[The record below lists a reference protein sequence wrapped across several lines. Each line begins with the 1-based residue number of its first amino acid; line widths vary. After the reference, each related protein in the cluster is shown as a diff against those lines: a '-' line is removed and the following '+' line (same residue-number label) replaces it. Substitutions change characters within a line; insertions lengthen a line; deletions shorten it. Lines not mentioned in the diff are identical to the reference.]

1 MAYRKYG
8 GFTDEFYDWAQAEL
22 GSLAIGL
29 PLAVGSYALLST
41 SPLGMA
47 VFAGAVAGLTYIEI
61 KEIAQ
66 GVIDEESYDGSVLE
80 AVAQF
85 LVDEMNDFENS
96 IKSVAESAGQVV
108 GAVVEKI
115 VKPVLTAS
123 LPDVQFVTG
132 QGAAYGFEEKT
143 WLLGDQAS
151 ALVGGDIDDLMV
163 HFGFGEV
170 LGRGGDDLIFAWKPE
185 TKKAGEQ
192 FEPGNP
198 GSPTAS
204 QDLSL
209 RIDGGEGNDWIF
221 AWQPTH
227 DDQELQMIAEGGVGD
242 DVIVSVGGDGGI
254 LRGGDGDDWLISAG
268 GRSIL
273 EGGAGSDVLVGANS
287 YLYGGEGDEKDT
299 FVGGTGTFVM
309 DASAADVTYWGGF
322 QLTGGVQ
329 QWWMEGA
336 YAYWAPISSI
346 ASLLPGTLG
355 GAFGTVLSLTL
366 DAAFMQTFR
375 YALTEANQLVVEYG
389 RKGGEQRMVLENY
402 DVDLTTGRGT
412 GGITVFR
419 QEFVENGT
427 LENLRDYINLA
438 FYSAFGS
445 GLVGR
450 DPLVIDLD
458 RDGIELTSLSQSSAY
473 FELDGDGFAEHT
485 AWVRPDDGFL
495 AIDDN
500 GNGMIDDLGELF
512 GDATTSGFS
521 ELGGFDSNADGVVD
535 SNDTRFAELLVWQDA
550 NSNGLTEAGELQTLV
565 QAGIT
570 SISLT
575 TRTPTETEIRGNEIR
590 AEADITF
597 SDGSQSTISD
607 VVLVSDQT
615 DTVYLGDT
623 TVSAAAAA
631 LPDLR
636 GYGELVDLRVAM
648 TTNTGL
654 LTAVQIFA
662 VQTATSDLTTYHAD
676 VIDILFRWAGVD
688 AIAADP
694 LGASFDTQK
703 LAFLEKYTGHE
714 IVDRDA
720 NGAPLLTNIDEVLD
734 IWDNTLQE
742 ITLRLAVQGPLSTH
756 YGGTSYD
763 TGRDGFKANGAQSL
777 ADIYHAI
784 LSQLPTDPA
793 LALAEWNADW
803 APMLGQFTEIFL
815 RFDGNGLRAD
825 FHVASLVRAF
835 DSASPSIS
843 LQDLID
849 SLPYDADQLAGIYLG
864 SIGDDTLSRQ
874 TDVRTSVYVGGA
886 GNDTFNGGLAQD
898 VYVFGAGFGD
908 DLIIDQ
914 ESSGAESGDRIR
926 FTTLN
931 STDVTFARVGEDLV
945 LTINGTNDRITV
957 SKQYSAPEITL
968 AGEYATANWGVEDI
982 QFADGEIFEVA
993 DIAERIG
1000 TGTSASEVIDGS
1012 ARGDQ
1017 ITGLEGDDTLR
1028 GGNNGDIYYFSRGHG
1043 NDVIEDR
1050 MTNTLLSMPDA
1061 LIFEGGISEDDLT
1074 FARDGNDLIMTLD
1087 DGTGS
1092 VRVEDQ
1098 FYYTPLGF
1106 QNKYALDYRV
1116 DSVFFTTGMPL
1127 TWRQIQQKLID
1138 EATTAGDDN
1147 ILGFGTADT
1156 FSASA
1161 GNDTLS
1167 GGDGGDT
1174 YHFGYGSGTD
1184 VIQDHQ
1190 RTVEFN
1196 LIPGIESFGF
1206 ADPDELIFGAGITAA
1221 NVTYTR
1227 HGYSP
1232 DLLVS
1237 LDGTDDHLTLKGFF
1251 TATYTWVFGTQWFNQ
1266 VETFTFSDG
1275 TQHTVTDI
1283 VAELLA
1289 AASTDGDDEIYGFSL
1304 EDTLDGGAGDDYLS
1318 GGNENDTYIF
1328 DAGYGNDTIFDHLGN
1343 ILSGN
1348 DDRVVFGAG
1357 IDAATTRF
1365 ARNADGNLEITF
1377 DGLSDSLTI
1386 EGQFKFVET
1395 AAFGTR
1401 NFGLIES
1408 FEFHDGT
1415 TIGWSAIEASIV
1427 ASLKTDGNDLIEG
1440 FHFGDTLDGG
1450 LGDDTLIGGNG
1461 SDTYIYRS
1469 GDGND
1474 YIDDRLGNILTG
1486 NTDVLDFVD
1495 LNSTDVT
1502 FGRAGASDALTITV
1516 APTGHTITVDT
1527 MFPDYN
1533 IARYFYA
1540 LDEFRFADGVTY
1552 TRQQV
1557 MDMLLAAATTAGN
1570 DTIYGYHDDETL
1582 DGGAGDDLL
1591 NGLSGQDTY
1600 IWGVGSGND
1609 IIDDQS
1615 SYVRDDNIVEFTG
1628 SLTAADLSFAVV
1640 PDTLD
1645 LLITIVA
1652 TGETLTVRNA
1662 FYIHPFGYLAGS
1674 VHTYRFSDGSSLT
1687 YEQVG
1692 QMILHGA
1699 ATAGDDTLNGFAFD
1713 ETFDGGAGNDLLQGG
1728 AGSDTYTFGVGSGQ
1742 DTIEDSAARLFDQTD
1757 RIEITGGL
1765 GEADVTFSRDGDD
1778 MLIAIDGTS
1787 DLLRVIGQFGSDG
1800 FRQIEEVVFD
1810 DGTVLTAEDLATALA
1825 GQTGTEGA
1833 DTLVGSGIADVLSGL
1848 GGNDSITGNDAD
1860 DFLYGG
1866 AGDDTLEGG
1875 GEDDVLAGGTGND
1888 TLKGNNGSDTYIFNR
1903 GDGQDV
1909 IQDTTSAYFLTYT
1922 DRVEIRGYQ
1931 AADVTV
1937 ARAAPDSKDLIITF
1951 AGTTDQVTLIGG
1963 FSDGGYDDIEEIA
1976 IVFET
1981 TAPDGSPLV
1990 EETVWDKAAIRAM
2003 IYGDASTHGDDHLVG
2018 LSTDDT
2024 LSSGAGDDLVVGSN
2038 GDDTLEG
2045 GTGNDTLQ
2053 GDDGS
2058 DTYVFRKGDGQDV
2071 ILDDT
2076 HNYFLTYTDRIEIH
2090 GYQPDDI
2097 TIARP
2102 TPDSADL
2109 VITFLGTDDRITVT
2123 RGFSDAGYDD
2133 IEEIAVFAE
2142 IEGEGG
2148 ATIVQETVW
2157 TKEQIRDRIYQES
2170 MTGAGDR
2177 IVGIASDDSLAGGAG
2192 DDTLIGN
2199 YGDDTLEG
2207 GTGNDTLQGDDGSDT
2222 YIFRRGDGQDVIL
2235 DDTHN
2240 YFLTYTD
2247 RLEIHGYQAAD
2258 VTLSRAAPDS
2268 NDLVVTFAGTTD
2280 QVTLIGGFSDG
2291 GYDDIEE
2298 IAIVYETTAPD
2309 GTPLVEETVWDKA
2322 AIRAIIFG
2330 AASTDG
2336 NDTIYGLSGDDS
2348 LAAGAGDDTLIGAYG
2363 DDTLEGGTGNDSLQG
2378 DDGSD
2383 LYIFNRGDGQDVI
2396 HDDSFNAFLSHT
2408 DRVEIRGYQAADV
2421 TLSRT
2426 APDSNDLIITFAGTT
2441 DQITLV
2447 GGFSDVGND
2456 DIEEIAIV
2464 FETTAP
2470 DGTPLVEET
2479 VWDKAAIRAI
2489 IYGAAS
2495 TDGNDH
2501 IVGLTGD
2508 DSLSAGAGDDLLVGD
2523 YGDDTLEGG
2532 TGNDTLQGDD
2542 GSDLYIF
2549 TRGDGQDVIRE
2560 DSFGDW
2566 SSYVDRLEIRGYL
2579 PSEVTLA
2586 RAGTENM
2593 DLVLTFAGTN
2603 DNLTLLDHL
2612 RDDGHS
2618 DIEEIIFDDGTIWTV
2633 SSARAT
2639 LVAQEA
2645 TTGNDSVTGFDGIDT
2660 LEGGLGDDTLTG
2672 RDESDDYIFT
2682 RGDGSDTIWDKGWD
2696 DTDRH
2701 LIHSYQASEITFA
2714 RSVQNAADLVLTFT
2728 GTSDRIVIQNT
2739 LNEDRADHIEQ
2750 ILLDDGTTYTITD
2763 INAILDQ
2770 AGALSDSLTGTAG
2783 DDTLSGQD
2791 GDDTLSGLAGAD
2803 TLDGGQHD
2811 DLLIGGLGADS
2822 LLGGAGGDTYQYASG
2837 DGSDIVNDT
2846 DGSLISV
2853 DTLWLTDLN
2862 EADVVGAIDG
2872 NDFIIIVNATGDR
2885 IEMTGQFQST
2895 TENFGI
2901 EQVRFA
2907 DGTIWDRA
2915 RIVSEA
2921 AIRGTDGN
2929 DNLYGTTGDDVY
2941 AGGLGDDTLNA
2952 RQGSDTFLYKSG
2964 DGNDF
2969 VDEQDASTVSVDVLK
2984 LLDLNPAD
2992 ILASRV
2998 GNDFMITIN
3007 ATGHR
3012 IEIDDHFYSTTSNYG
3027 IEEVH
3032 FADGTV
3038 WDRARI
3044 AAEAYI
3050 RGTDAAETL
3059 NDSSWDDTFFGG
3071 LGDDNINARYGNDTF
3086 LYRSGDGSDWINE
3099 QDSSTTSVDVLKF
3112 LDLNVADIVASREGN
3127 DFFITVTATGHRI
3140 EIDDHFY
3147 SSTYNYGIEE
3157 VHFADGT
3164 VWDRTQIATEA
3175 LIRGTDASEALQDTS
3190 DDDVL
3195 VGGLGDDTLNARY
3208 GSDTFLYASGDG
3220 NDFIDDPDSSTTSV
3234 DVLKLTDLNTADIVA
3249 ARQGSDLFLTVTA
3262 TGHRIQVDDQFYS
3275 TSYNYGLEEIH
3286 FADGT
3291 IWDRAQIVAE
3301 ALIRGTD
3308 GADTLSDTSDDDVF
3322 IGGLGDDVFTSR
3334 YGSDTFLYASGD
3346 GDDVINELHSSSTTV
3361 DVLKFVDLNPDDIYV
3376 TRTGTDHFAHVIA
3389 TGARIENDDFF
3400 WSSDHYGIDAFHF
3413 ADGTV
3418 WDRTML
3424 ADKVEDGYLT
3434 GTAGADTLDGG
3445 QGDDRLFG
3453 MEGADS
3459 LIGGTGDDRMSGGLG
3474 DDTFV
3479 FLTAGTGADTI
3490 TDFTAGAAS
3499 EDTIEF
3505 ATTLF
3510 ADYAALSAA
3519 VTDDGTDATITIA
3532 PGDTIVLKGVV
3543 AADLH
3548 ADDFTFV

>member
-1 MAYRKYG
+1 MHDIADFVALSGPGKLTAIEREDEDGRTYIAVDGSGIRLYDFEEIIGTHGEDLLEESSTIKRAYG
-8 GFTDEFYDWAQAEL
+8 G
-22 GSLAIGL
+22 
-29 PLAVGSYALLST
+29 
-41 SPLGMA
+41 
-47 VFAGAVAGLTYIEI
+47 
-61 KEIAQ
+61 
-66 GVIDEESYDGSVLE
+66 
-80 AVAQF
+80 
-85 LVDEMNDFENS
+85 
-96 IKSVAESAGQVV
+96 
-108 GAVVEKI
+108 
-115 VKPVLTAS
+115 
-123 LPDVQFVTG
+123 
-132 QGAAYGFEEKT
+132 
-143 WLLGDQAS
+143 
-151 ALVGGDIDDLMV
+151 
-163 HFGFGEV
+163 
-170 LGRGGDDLIFAWKPE
+170 GGDDVLK
-185 TKKAGEQ
+185 
-192 FEPGNP
+192 
-198 GSPTAS
+198 
-204 QDLSL
+204 
-209 RIDGGEGNDWIF
+209 GGKNI
-221 AWQPTH
+221 
-227 DDQELQMIAEGGVGD
+227 ELLD
-242 DVIVSVGGDGGI
+242 
-254 LRGGDGDDWLISAG
+254 
-268 GRSIL
+268 
-273 EGGAGSDVLVGANS
+273 GGAGNDVLYGTAA
-287 YLYGGEGDEKDT
+287 YLYGGAGNDVLYGAGAHLYGGGDEADAY
-299 FVGGTGTFVM
+299 VGGAGTHIM
-309 DASAADVTYWGGF
+309 DADNNDHVYWGGMR
-322 QLTGGVQ
+322 LTGGSQ
-329 QWWMEGA
+329 EWWNEGA
-336 YAYWAPISSI
+336 YAYWTP
-346 ASLLPGTLG
+346 ASTIFTAVPGLVSGLLGTIFMLEVE
-355 GAFGTVLSLTL
+355 TVYMHAYRYGLTV
-366 DAAFMQTFR
+366 AG
-375 YALTEANQLVVEYG
+375 QLVVEFG
-389 RKGGEQRMVLENY
+389 RKGGEQQMVIEDY
-402 DVDLTTGRGT
+402 DLDLASGTAT
-412 GGITVFR
+412 GGLVVYK
-419 QEFVENGT
+419 QEYVENAT
-427 LENLRDYINLA
+427 LADLEDFINLA
-438 FYSAFGS
+438 FYVAYGS
-445 GLVGR
+445 GIEGR
-450 DPLVIDLD
+450 DPLVLDLD
-458 RDGIELTSLSQSSAY
+458 GDGLELTSLGQSSVH
-473 FELDGDGFAEHT
+473 FELDGDGFAERT
-485 AWVRPDDGFL
+485 AWVRSDDGFL

-500 GNGMIDDLGELF
+500 GNGTIDDLGELF
-512 GDATTSGFS
+512 GDATTDGFT
-521 ELGGFDSNADGVVD
+521 ELAGLDSNADGVID
-535 SNDTRFAELLVWQDA
+535 ALDARFADLLVWRDL
-550 NSNGLTEAGELQTLV
+550 NRNGISETDELMTLTEAG
-565 QAGIT
+565 IT
-570 SISLT
+570 SLSLT
-575 TRTPTETEIRGNEIR
+575 TRTPTVTDVRGNEVR

-597 SDGSQSTISD
+597 ADGRQSTISD

-615 DTVYLGDT
+615 DTAYMGDA
-623 TVSAAAAA
+623 TVSAAAAL
-631 LPDLR
+631 LPNLR
-636 GYGELVDLRVAM
+636 GYGEITDLHVAM
-648 TTNTGL
+648 TTNAGL
-654 LTAVQIFA
+654 LAAVETFA
-662 VQTATSDLTTYHAD
+662 AKIATTDLTTYHTD

-688 AIAADP
+688 AMTP
-694 LGASFDTQK
+694 TTLGTGLDTQM
-703 LAFLEKYTGHE
+703 LAFVEKYSGYQ
-714 IVDRDA
+714 VMDRDGNGDPIA
-720 NGAPLLTNIDEVLD
+720 NNVDEVLD
-734 IWDNTLQE
+734 IWNETLQE
-742 ITLRLAVQGPLSTH
+742 VTLRLAVQGPLSSTFA
-756 YGGTSYD
+756 GVEFQP
-763 TGRDGFKANGAQSL
+763 GRDGFKASGPQSL
-777 ADIYHAI
+777 ADLYQSVLAG
-784 LSQLPTDPA
+784 LSADPA
-793 LALAEWNADW
+793 TALAEWTNDW
-803 APMLGQFTEIFL
+803 VPLLTEFGATFL
-815 RFDGNGLRAD
+815 RHDGNRLKVD
-825 FHVASLVRAF
+825 FEVASLVRAH
-835 DSASPSIS
+835 DAAAPS
-843 LQDLID
+843 LALG
-849 SLPYDADQLAGIYLG
+849 DAITALG
-864 SIGDDTLSRQ
+864 HSDVFLGTSGDDLMERQ
-874 TDVRTSVYVGGA
+874 STARTSVYIGLE
-886 GNDTFNGGLAQD
+886 GNDTLIGGTNQD
-898 VYVFGAGFGD
+898 VYVFGAGFGQD
-908 DLIIDQ
+908 VIEDQ
-914 ESSGAESGDRIR
+914 EAGGGMSGDRIR
-926 FTTLN
+926 FTTL
-931 STDVTFARVGEDLV
+931 SASEVTLSHVGDDLV
-945 LTINGTNDRITV
+945 IAVNGTSDLITV
-957 SKQYSAPEITL
+957 KNHFSAPTITAL
-968 AGEYATANWGVEDI
+968 GQITSANWGIEEI
-982 QFADGEIFEVA
+982 QFADGTIMESTDF
-993 DIAERIG
+993 AEAVG
-1000 TGTSASEVIDGS
+1000 TGTSASEVITGS
-1012 ARGDQ
+1012 GRDDQ

-1074 FARDGNDLIMTLD
+1074 FARDGNDLIMMLD

-1092 VRVEDQ
+1092 VRVKDQ

-1138 EATTAGDDN
+1138 EATTAGDDH

-1190 RTVEFN
+1190 STVEFN
-1196 LIPGIESFGF
+1196 LIPGIETFGF
-1206 ADPDELIFGAGITAA
+1206 ADPDELIFGPGITAA

-1227 HGYSP
+1227 HGYAP

-1237 LDGTDDHLTLKGFF
+1237 LDGTNDHLTLKGFF

-1283 VAELLA
+1283 VTELLA

-1348 DDRVVFGAG
+1348 DDRVVFGSG

-1377 DGLSDSLTI
+1377 DGLTDSLTI

-1486 NTDVLDFVD
+1486 TTDVLDFVD
-1495 LNSTDVT
+1495 LDSTDVT
-1502 FGRAGASDALTITV
+1502 FGRAGASHALTITV

-1552 TRQQV
+1552 TRQQI

-1570 DTIYGYHDDETL
+1570 DTIYGYHDDETI

-1640 PDTLD
+1640 PGTTD
-1645 LLITIVA
+1645 LVITIVA
-1652 TGETLTVRNA
+1652 TGETLTVREA
-1662 FYIHPFGYLAGS
+1662 FTIHPFGYLAGS
-1674 VHTYRFSDGSSLT
+1674 VHTYRFTDGSSLT
-1687 YEQVG
+1687 YEDIG
-1692 QMILHGA
+1692 QMILDGSV
-1699 ATAGDDTLNGFAFD
+1699 TAGDDTLNGFAFD

-1728 AGSDTYTFGVGSGQ
+1728 AGSDTYKFGTGSGQ
-1742 DTIEDSAARLFDQTD
+1742 DTIEDSAARLFVQTD

-1778 MLIAIDGTS
+1778 MLIAIDGTT

-1825 GQTGTEGA
+1825 GQIGTEGA

-1888 TLKGNNGSDTYIFNR
+1888 TLTGNNGSDTYIFTR

-1931 AADVTV
+1931 AADVSL

-1963 FSDGGYDDIEEIA
+1963 FSDAGYDDIEEIA

-1990 EETVWDKAAIRAM
+1990 EETVWDKPAIRAM
-2003 IYGDASTHGDDHLVG
+2003 IYGDASTDGADHLVG
-2018 LSTDDT
+2018 LSGDDS
-2024 LSSGAGDDLVVGSN
+2024 LSSGAGDDLVVGAY

-2071 ILDDT
+2071 IIDDT
-2076 HNYFLTYTDRIEIH
+2076 HNYFLTYMDRIEIH

-2102 TPDSADL
+2102 TPDSEDL
-2109 VITFLGTDDRITVT
+2109 VITFLGTDDRITAI
-2123 RGFSDAGYDD
+2123 RGFTDAGYDD
-2133 IEEIAVFAE
+2133 IEEIAVFTE

-2157 TKEQIRDRIYQES
+2157 TKTQIRERIYQEA
-2170 MTGAGDR
+2170 MTGAADR
-2177 IVGIASDDSLAGGAG
+2177 IVGIDGDDSLAGGAG
-2192 DDTLIGN
+2192 NDTLVGN

-2207 GTGNDTLQGDDGSDT
+2207 GTGNDSLQGDDGSDT
-2222 YIFRRGDGQDVIL
+2222 YVFRRGDGQDVIK
-2235 DDTHN
+2235 DDSHN
-2240 YFLTYTD
+2240 YFLTHTD

-2268 NDLVVTFAGTTD
+2268 NDLIVTFTGTTD
-2280 QVTLIGGFSDG
+2280 QVTLVGGFSDA

-2298 IAIVYETTAPD
+2298 IAIVYETNAPD

-2330 AASTDG
+2330 GASTDG

-2421 TLSRT
+2421 TLSRS

-2593 DLVLTFAGTN
+2593 DLVLTFAGTT
-2603 DNLTLLDHL
+2603 DSLTLLDHL

-2618 DIEEIIFDDGTIWTV
+2618 DIEEIVFDDGTIWTV

-2696 DTDRH
+2696 DTDRL

-2750 ILLDDGTTYTITD
+2750 IVLDDGTTYTITD

-2872 NDFIIIVNATGDR
+2872 NDFIIIVNATGDQ
-2885 IEMTGQFQST
+2885 IEMTGQFQSS

-2901 EQVRFA
+2901 EQVLFA

-2915 RIVSEA
+2915 RIVSKA

-2929 DNLYGTTGDDVY
+2929 DNLTGTTGDDVY

-2952 RQGSDTFLYKSG
+2952 RQGNDTFLYKSG

-2969 VDEQDASTVSVDVLK
+2969 VDEQDGSTVAVDVLK

-3007 ATGHR
+3007 ATGHQ

-3027 IEEVH
+3027 IEEVR

-3112 LDLNVADIVASREGN
+3112 LDLNAADIVASRLGN
-3127 DFFITVTATGHRI
+3127 DFFLTVTATGHRI

-3147 SSTYNYGIEE
+3147 STTYNYGIEE

-3164 VWDRTQIATEA
+3164 VWDRTQIAAEA
-3175 LIRGTDASEALQDTS
+3175 LIRGTDASETLNDTS
-3190 DDDVL
+3190 DDDVFL
-3195 VGGLGDDTLNARY
+3195 GGLGDDTLKARY
-3208 GSDTFLYASGDG
+3208 GNDTFLYASGDG
-3220 NDFIDDPDSSTTSV
+3220 SDFIDDFDSSTTSV

-3249 ARQGSDLFLTVTA
+3249 AREGADLFLTVTT

-3291 IWDRAQIVAE
+3291 VWDRAQIMTE

-3322 IGGLGDDVFTSR
+3322 VGGLGDDVFTSR

-3346 GDDVINELHSSSTTV
+3346 GDDVINELNSSTTTV

-3400 WSSDHYGIDAFHF
+3400 WSSAHYGIDAFHF

-3453 MEGADS
+3453 EDGADS

-3499 EDTIEF
+3499 EDTIEI

-3510 ADYAALSAA
+3510 ADFAALSAA